1 VSDAPTGPVPV
12 VRRQRRG
19 GSAKAGIV
27 VLVIVACLV
36 AAGAVLVVRAVT
48 GAGGSGAGSGS
59 FGPTDPPLLPGAPE
73 PTVPPPAP
81 AATVDG
87 VGFDISYPQCGSV
100 DPVGA
105 AFGIVGVNGGAPRT
119 SNKCLAEQAAWART
133 LSGNAVYVNTSYSG
147 RDDPVEYGRGL
158 IDDAI
163 GRKQSAVRGGTSMW
177 WLDVEITNTWRG
189 TQQENAT
196 VLAAMAAR
204 LQELGVR
211 VGIYSSPQQ
220 FETIAGDWAP
230 GLPVWNATGPGTQKA
245 ATKACSES
253 FAGSTTAIV
262 QWVERTQGRRLDHN
276 VICPAWSDRAGDLLD
291 LSAR

>member
-1 VSDAPTGPVPV
+1 MSDAPTGPIPV
-12 VRRQRRG
+12 VRRRRG
-19 GSAKAGIV
+19 ATALVV
-27 VLVIVACLV
+27 VLVVLALLV
-36 AAGAVLVVRAVT
+36 VTGAVLVARAVT
-48 GAGGSGAGSGS
+48 GAGGLIPSRPSAQ
-59 FGPTDPPLLPGAPE
+59 PLLPGVPE
-73 PTVPPPAP
+73 PTVPPREP
-81 AATVDG
+81 AAALEG
-87 VGFDISYPQCGSV
+87 IGFDISYPQCGSA

-119 SNKCLAEQAAWART
+119 SNRCLPEQARWART
-133 LSGNAVYVNTSYSG
+133 LDGYAVYVNTSYSG
-147 RDDPVEYGRGL
+147 RGDPVDYGRGL

-163 GRKQSAVRGGTSMW
+163 ARKQAVVRGGTSMW

-196 VLAAMAAR
+196 VLAAMATR

-230 GLPVWNATGPGTQKA
+230 GLPVWNATGPGSQKSA
-245 ATKACSES
+245 LRACSES
-253 FAGSTTAIV
+253 FAGSSTAIV
-262 QWVERTQGRRLDHN
+262 QWVQRADDRRLDHN

-291 LSAR
+291 LSND

>member
-1 VSDAPTGPVPV
+1 MSDEPTGPVTV
-12 VRRQRRG
+12 VRPRG
-19 GSAKAGIV
+19 ARSATALVV
-27 VLVIVACLV
+27 VLVLV
-36 AAGAVLVVRAVT
+36 ALLVVTAAVLLARAVT
-48 GAGGSGAGSGS
+48 GSGGISGLIPSRSPAQ
-59 FGPTDPPLLPGAPE
+59 PLLPGAPE
-73 PTVPPPAP
+73 PTVPPREP
-81 AATVDG
+81 AATVEG
-87 VGFDISYPQCGSV
+87 VGFDISYPQCGSA
-100 DPVGA
+100 DPTGA

-119 SNKCLAEQAAWART
+119 SNKCLGEQAVWAKG
-133 LSGNAVYVNTSYSG
+133 LGAYAVYVNTSYSG
-147 RDDPVEYGRGL
+147 RGDPVAYGRGL

-163 GRKQSAVRGGTSMW
+163 GRKQSVVRGGTSMW

-196 VLAAMAAR
+196 VLAAMATR

-220 FETIAGDWAP
+220 FATIAGDWEP
-230 GLPVWNATGPGTQKA
+230 GLPVWNATGPGSQKS

-253 FAGSTTAIV
+253 FAGSSTAIV
-262 QWVERTQGRRLDHN
+262 QWVQRADGRRLDHN